1 MSNHELAGELAR
13 EIDVVLGS
21 HEAVLA
27 PVIMDAYLAGGRQ
40 RAELFQPGETGVASF
55 GGGGFL
61 AVLPNVLIA
70 IQSLA
75 GQIYNLLDAQWLSTL
90 VTLLNTAVAAADLR
104 RAGKEAPPMEI
115 EKRSDLIV
123 NEDILKSLEVVK
135 NELDAAL
142 RSTRLERR
150 EREEIC
156 MRVLLV
162 LLRKPDASRGFL
174 ISTR

>member
-61 AVLPNVLIA
+61 VSCPMF
-70 IQSLA
+70 SL
-75 GQIYNLLDAQWLSTL
+75 QFS
-90 VTLLNTAVAAADLR
+90 
-104 RAGKEAPPMEI
+104 
-115 EKRSDLIV
+115 RSPARYTT
-123 NEDILKSLEVVK
+123 SWT
-135 NELDAAL
+135 
-142 RSTRLERR
+142 RS
-150 EREEIC
+150 
-156 MRVLLV
+156 
-162 LLRKPDASRGFL
+162 G
-174 ISTR
+174 